1 MSARKTTT
9 AAGVAIDDNT
19 EIVGEEGSEITVKC
33 VSGKG
38 SVLGI
43 REAVLIECATEDIL
57 ASKTNVKA
65 NCYCN
70 VLSGVEKLRRTLSE
84 SELEA
89 LGKTPFGHLLDV
101 GNLKWV
107 NGQLLILLALNYVE
121 PIEPDSDAISFHIR
135 DRVVSFKK
143 TDFALITGFKFGCP
157 AEQEREYTG
166 TSDISSR
173 YFGGRSVVT
182 RDEVRVV
189 LEGLKDNKRKR
200 EMDGVKIGVL
210 YLLGSHIVGNQPSM
224 KLPPLYLHL
233 VDDLSR
239 LNAYPWGDEIW
250 DLLVEDMAKCSL
262 TLRTSKKDR
271 FTFPGFL
278 MALQI
283 WAFETFPGLEKREV
297 CEMIESR
304 RGKWPRALRWAAP
317 TLTNHIVLEE
327 VIFSNAKFEWIGM
340 KATAL
345 EIGKENVKCLFLNTP
360 MIEGDGSL
368 KGTKHV
374 GKKRKPNIRNPSQG
388 KKGKKRT
395 CGKKGDDKARKGVNE
410 ELLEKVTKLEEMVT
424 GLVAT
429 NVLDRKLLVSLRGKV
444 KGMQRAHERH
454 AVLME
459 RCLKKC
465 GLIRRRKKGIKK
477 SRQHA
482 EDGPSFDLGIEHGG
496 NEGSAADQEEGSE
509 DNVNLGASDYEMENP
524 TQLNDLDDTIN
535 SVDTQILLERRAVMV
550 ENHVEKIASEDMRSG
565 DSNVPIA
572 ILAEKEGVSIQVLD
586 NGGSLQ
592 GNAVG
597 MSVGRNEVTPTQLSE
612 EHNPRGHGD
621 AYDRPKRKLKSPERF
636 TFSDKKA
643 GDQRKRAKRRADVI
657 ESKSVCDELCL
668 GPFTKE
674 PMDLPEVGVLERVD
688 TFMHKGLLKKP
699 KNPGRRY
706 TATDE
711 KLSADAIMELD
722 DEEDTLS
729 KTWYYNLYFPDG
741 CLSNLKATDFG
752 LEQKFATT
760 SPAFVE
766 LLCVLYERV
775 LKREITD
782 SDAAQNS
789 DILNTIKGNNMEYGR
804 AWSEADFVYMP
815 LNTGSEWVLLV
826 VDVRGKLIR
835 VYDTNV
841 YRGGFLKKLHP
852 FLPSLQMFLPVL
864 MGKLA
869 VYKDSTDSKESHTAF
884 PVEPVLECPQ
894 KNDGPSS
901 GIFVMKMAELLM
913 MGRGVI
919 EIEPGQI
926 NTYRK
931 KITADI
937 LMHNNTR
944 NTDGAGCVGMDIEFN
959 NEENMIMRLVIDPAG
974 ENVAR
979 IILPETV
986 VDVAIEAYPRM

>member
-1 MSARKTTT
+1 
-9 AAGVAIDDNT
+9 
-19 EIVGEEGSEITVKC
+19 
-33 VSGKG
+33 
-38 SVLGI
+38 
-43 REAVLIECATEDIL
+43 
-57 ASKTNVKA
+57 
-65 NCYCN
+65 
-70 VLSGVEKLRRTLSE
+70 
-84 SELEA
+84 
-89 LGKTPFGHLLDV
+89 
-101 GNLKWV
+101 
-107 NGQLLILLALNYVE
+107 
-121 PIEPDSDAISFHIR
+121 
-135 DRVVSFKK
+135 
-143 TDFALITGFKFGCP
+143 
-157 AEQEREYTG
+157 
-166 TSDISSR
+166 
-173 YFGGRSVVT
+173 
-182 RDEVRVV
+182 
-189 LEGLKDNKRKR
+189 
-200 EMDGVKIGVL
+200 MDGVKIGVL

-304 RGKWPRALRWAAP
+304 RGKWPRALRWATP

-327 VIFSNAKFEWIGM
+327 VIFSNDKFEWIGM

-368 KGTKHV
+368 KVLQVCDQGANSRSLEGPPSNEHGGQEEGGILAEGKNTFHWGVACDNGGEARSTKHV
-374 GKKRKPNIRNPSQG
+374 GKKRKPNIRNLSQG
-388 KKGKKRT
+388 EKGKKRT

-424 GLVAT
+424 GLVAA
-429 NVLDRKLLVSLRGKV
+429 NVLDRKLLVSLHGKV

-454 AVLME
+454 AVLMD

-496 NEGSAADQEEGSE
+496 NEDSAADQEEGSE
-509 DNVNLGASDYEMENP
+509 DNVNLGASDYEIENP

-535 SVDTQILLERRAVMV
+535 SVDTQILLERCAVMVRNIVRDNGGDVGHYSAEETVRV

-572 ILAEKEGVSIQVLD
+572 ILAEKEGIQVLD
-586 NGGSLQ
+586 NCGSLQ

-597 MSVGRNEVTPTQLSE
+597 MSVGRNGVTPTQLSE

-643 GDQRKRAKRRADVI
+643 GDQRKQAKRRADVI

-674 PMDLPEVGVLERVD
+674 PMELPEVGVLERVD

-711 KLSADAIMELD
+711 KLSADAIMALD
-722 DEEDTLS
+722 DEEDSLS

-741 CLSNLKATDFG
+741 CLSYLHMSVAFYFLRKKAADFG

-789 DILNTIKGNNMEYGR
+789 DVLNTIKGNNMEYGR

-826 VDVRGKLIR
+826 VDIRGKLIR

-884 PVEPVLECPQ
+884 PVEPILECPQ
-894 KNDGPSS
+894 KKDG
-901 GIFVMKMAELLM
+901 
-913 MGRGVI
+913 
-919 EIEPGQI
+919 
-926 NTYRK
+926 
-931 KITADI
+931 
-937 LMHNNTR
+937 
-944 NTDGAGCVGMDIEFN
+944 
-959 NEENMIMRLVIDPAG
+959 
-974 ENVAR
+974 
-979 IILPETV
+979 
-986 VDVAIEAYPRM
+986 

>member
-1 MSARKTTT
+1 MRLSIACLNPKFRKCSGRELRNRDKNAGEVAATKTVRSDSESPIVMSARKTTT
-9 AAGVAIDDNT
+9 AAGVGIDDNT

-33 VSGKG
+33 VSGKEY
-38 SVLGI
+38 
-43 REAVLIECATEDIL
+43 RRMCREDIL
-57 ASKTNVKA
+57 ASKTNVKS

-182 RDEVRVV
+182 HDKVRVV

-200 EMDGVKIGVL
+200 GMDGVKIGVL

-262 TLRTSKKDR
+262 TLRKSKKDR

-283 WAFETFPGLEKREV
+283 WAFETFPG
-297 CEMIESR
+297 
-304 RGKWPRALRWAAP
+304 
-317 TLTNHIVLEE
+317 
-327 VIFSNAKFEWIGM
+327 
-340 KATAL
+340 
-345 EIGKENVKCLFLNTP
+345 
-360 MIEGDGSL
+360 DGSL
-368 KGTKHV
+368 KVLQVCDQGANARSLEGPPSNEHGGQEEGGILAEVKNTFHWGVACDNGGEARSTKHV
-374 GKKRKPNIRNPSQG
+374 GKKRKPNIRNLSQG

-424 GLVAT
+424 GLVAA

-444 KGMQRAHERH
+444 KGMQRAHKRH

-459 RCLKKC
+459 KCLKKC

-477 SRQHA
+477 NRQHV

-496 NEGSAADQEEGSE
+496 NEDSAADQEEGSE
-509 DNVNLGASDYEMENP
+509 DNVNLGASDYEIENP
-524 TQLNDLDDTIN
+524 TQFNDLDDTIN
-535 SVDTQILLERRAVMV
+535 SVDTQILLERCAVMV

-572 ILAEKEGVSIQVLD
+572 ILAEKEGIQVLD

-597 MSVGRNEVTPTQLSE
+597 MSVGRNGVTPTQLSE

-668 GPFTKE
+668 GPFTKQ
-674 PMDLPEVGVLERVD
+674 PMELPEVGVLERVD

-711 KLSADAIMELD
+711 KLSADAIMALD
-722 DEEDTLS
+722 DEEESLS

-741 CLSNLKATDFG
+741 CLSYLHMSVAFYFLWKKAADFG

-789 DILNTIKGNNMEYGR
+789 DVLNTIKGNNMEYGR

-826 VDVRGKLIR
+826 VDIRGKLIR

-869 VYKDSTDSKESHTAF
+869 VYKDSTDSEESHTAF
-884 PVEPVLECPQ
+884 PVEPILECP
-894 KNDGPSS
+894 
-901 GIFVMKMAELLM
+901 
-913 MGRGVI
+913 
-919 EIEPGQI
+919 
-926 NTYRK
+926 RK
-931 KITADI
+931 K
-937 LMHNNTR
+937 
-944 NTDGAGCVGMDIEFN
+944 DG
-959 NEENMIMRLVIDPAG
+959 
-974 ENVAR
+974 
-979 IILPETV
+979 
-986 VDVAIEAYPRM
+986 

>member
-1 MSARKTTT
+1 MRLSSACLNPKLSKRRGRELRNKDQNAGEVAATKTVRSDSESPIVMSARKTTM
-9 AAGVAIDDNT
+9 AAGVAINNNT

-33 VSGKG
+33 VSGKEY
-38 SVLGI
+38 
-43 REAVLIECATEDIL
+43 RRMCREDIL

-70 VLSGVEKLRRTLSE
+70 LLSGVEKLRRTLSK

-135 DRVVSFKK
+135 DRVVSFKN

-157 AEQEREYTG
+157 AEQEREYTS

-210 YLLGSHIVGNQPSM
+210 YLLGSHIVGNQLSM

-233 VDDLSR
+233 IDDLSR
-239 LNAYPWGDEIW
+239 FNACPWGDEIW
-250 DLLVEDMAKCSL
+250 DLLVEDMAKCSS

-304 RGKWPRALRWAAP
+304 RGQWPRALRWAEP

-327 VIFSNAKFEWIGM
+327 VIFSNDKFEWIGM

-368 KGTKHV
+368 KVLQVCDQGANARSLEGPPSNEHCGQEEGRILAEGKNTFHWGVACDNGGEARSTKHV
-374 GKKRKPNIRNPSQG
+374 GKKRKPNVRTPSQG

-395 CGKKGDDKARKGVNE
+395 CGKKGDDKARKGDNE

-424 GLVAT
+424 GLVAA

-496 NEGSAADQEEGSE
+496 NEDSAADQEEGSE
-509 DNVNLGASDYEMENP
+509 DNVNLGASNYEIENP

-535 SVDTQILLERRAVMV
+535 SINTQILLERRAVMVRNIVRDNVGSVGDYSAEEPV

-572 ILAEKEGVSIQVLD
+572 ILAEKEGIQILD

-597 MSVGRNEVTPTQLSE
+597 MSVGRNGVTPTQL
-612 EHNPRGHGD
+612 
-621 AYDRPKRKLKSPERF
+621 
-636 TFSDKKA
+636 
-643 GDQRKRAKRRADVI
+643 I
-657 ESKSVCDELCL
+657 CDEELCL

-674 PMDLPEVGVLERVD
+674 PMELPEVGVLERVD

-711 KLSADAIMELD
+711 KLSADAIMALD

-741 CLSNLKATDFG
+741 CLSNLHMSVAFYFLRKKATDFG

-782 SDAAQNS
+782 FDAAQNT

-826 VDVRGKLIR
+826 VDIRGKLIR

-852 FLPSLQMFLPVL
+852 FLPSLQIFLPVL

-884 PVEPVLECPQ
+884 PVEPILECPQ
-894 KNDGPSS
+894 KKDG
-901 GIFVMKMAELLM
+901 
-913 MGRGVI
+913 
-919 EIEPGQI
+919 
-926 NTYRK
+926 
-931 KITADI
+931 
-937 LMHNNTR
+937 
-944 NTDGAGCVGMDIEFN
+944 
-959 NEENMIMRLVIDPAG
+959 
-974 ENVAR
+974 
-979 IILPETV
+979 
-986 VDVAIEAYPRM
+986 